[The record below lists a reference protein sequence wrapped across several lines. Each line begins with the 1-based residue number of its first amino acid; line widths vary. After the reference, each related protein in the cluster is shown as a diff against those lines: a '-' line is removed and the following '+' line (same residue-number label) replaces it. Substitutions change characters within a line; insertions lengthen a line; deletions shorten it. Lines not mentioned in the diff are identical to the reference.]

1 MTDLPAQT
9 DEAPRLPATTMTSP
23 ALALWFDDKV
33 FEKAKMIAGYLA
45 KAEGF
50 VPAHLIGKP
59 EACFAVVERSLTW
72 RLSPY
77 AVAQSTYQTPGGKVG
92 YEGKL
97 CHAILENSGHL
108 VGGVTF
114 SHYGDWPKIQGKFK
128 KQRSDK
134 GKEYAVPAWAE
145 ADERGLGVTVRAKVR
160 GEEEARTL
168 NLDLIQAF
176 PRNSTLWATDPK
188 TQLCYL
194 AVRRF
199 ASVVVPGLFM
209 GVPFDRDE
217 AESYVGPER
226 ARDIT
231 PPRPKRSDF
240 VAADT
245 ADFEPATEADEAEA
259 DRMARRFAETGEVMN
274 DEDEGEE
281 AAPHRPAQSSPGV
294 FAASRAAIDRAASLD
309 ELQSTMDGL
318 NLSILSEGDE
328 KALREHAAK
337 RAGAM

>member
-1 MTDLPAQT
+1 MTDLPAQV
-9 DEAPRLPATTMTSP
+9 DEVPQLLATNMSSP

-114 SHYGDWPKIQGKFK
+114 SHYGDWSKIQGKFK

-160 GEEEARTL
+160 GEEGARTF

-209 GVPFDRDE
+209 GVPFDRDD
-217 AESYVGPER
+217 ADAYAGPDH

-240 VAADT
+240 VAAET
-245 ADFEPATEADEAEA
+245 AGFEPATEDEEAEA
-259 DRMARRFAETGEVMN
+259 DRMARRFAETGEVTGD
-274 DEDEGEE
+274 DEEDDGAAEKLGKE
-281 AAPHRPAQSSPGV
+281 AR
-294 FAASRAAIDRAASLD
+294 
-309 ELQSTMDGL
+309 
-318 NLSILSEGDE
+318 E
-328 KALREHAAK
+328 K
-337 RAGAM
+337 